1 MGRANRP
8 PSPGTCEEPMRE
20 ELIQR
25 GESEIERI
33 ERLRG
38 YL

>member
-1 MGRANRP
+1 VRRLAAAVKGR
-8 PSPGTCEEPMRE
+8 PMRE
-20 ELIQR
+20 DVVQR
-25 GESEIERI
+25 GVSEIERI